1 MMRSLSFSQT
11 KKSLPPLSGGRRQ
24 CLMFCFKFYLALLSA
39 RELTV
44 AVLIQAGGMPE
55 FQVTVKYRKVLKQD
69 HANN

>member
-1 MMRSLSFSQT
+1 
-11 KKSLPPLSGGRRQ
+11 
-24 CLMFCFKFYLALLSA
+24 MFCFKFYLALLSA

-69 HANN
+69 HANS